1 MRPSREVADK
11 EEREAALLWLSRSFA
26 QKRTHHHGNPFHN
39 LMFELKDDHSAGC
52 RCQDGGH
59 IQSFDLWFAHWGPD
73 ADLRDWMQSDFGV
86 DIDTEPIPRYI
97 A

>member
-26 QKRTHHHGNPFHN
+26 QKRTHYLGNPYQGS
-39 LMFELKDDHSAGC
+39 LLSIKDDHSAGC
-52 RCQDGGH
+52 NCQSGMG
-59 IQSFDLWFAHWGPD
+59 IQSFCLCIAKWGSD
-73 ADLRDWMQSDFGV
+73 RVMRDYLLADFGV